1 VNSVNASPQPIA
13 RIAEQLGLTAA
24 DIEPHGNFRAK
35 LSPDLLTRLA
45 DKPDGKYIVVTAMTP
60 TPPGEGKTTT
70 AIGLAMAMN
79 RIGYRTAVS
88 LRQSALGAVLNY
100 RGGAAG
106 GGNARLSPYAALNLH
121 ASGDHH
127 IIELANNLLASCI
140 DNHLLRGNALD
151 LDPFLLAWT
160 RVVQI
165 SDRALRQVLTGLG
178 GRENGTPREARFD
191 AVTASEV
198 MALLGLVNGA
208 DERSALQ
215 DLRARVGRITI
226 GRTRRGKP
234 ITAQDLKA
242 AGAMTALLQDVLKP
256 NLMQTCEG
264 TPALVHTGTLGH
276 LAHGAS
282 SILADRIALKTNA
295 YVVTETAFGSDLGLE
310 KFINIKCRV
319 SGLMPDAI
327 VITATLRA
335 LKMHGGV
342 GKVQAGKPLPDELYK
357 ENLHALERG
366 AANLVKHI
374 ENARLFNIPTLVA
387 VNRFAQD
394 SDREIARVEQ
404 IARAAGAEGTYTS
417 DAYARGGAG
426 AISLGEAT
434 AHAAN
439 KASQGKLL
447 YADALPLPDKI
458 ERVATQL
465 YGAKEVEF
473 SNVARDKLAQIAEQG
488 LSHLPVCI
496 AKTHLSLTADEKNKG
511 RPKNFHIPIRDVR
524 LAAGAG
530 YVIALCNEI
539 RTMSGMPARPALEEI
554 DLDAD
559 GNIIGVEG

>member
-1 VNSVNASPQPIA
+1 VNAATQTPLNIA
-13 RIAEQLGLTAA
+13 RVAEKMGLALA
-24 DIEPHGNFRAK
+24 DIEPHGNYRAK
-35 LSPDLLTRLA
+35 LSPDLLTRFA
-45 DKPDGKYIVVTAMTP
+45 AKPDGKYIVVTSLTP

-79 RIGYRTAVS
+79 RIGYQTAVS

-106 GGNARLSPYAALNLH
+106 GGNARLMPYAALNLH

-127 IIELANNLLASCI
+127 IIELANNLLASCV
-140 DNHLLRGNALD
+140 DNQLLRGNALE
-151 LDPFLLAWT
+151 LDPFSLSWS
-160 RVVQI
+160 RVIQI

-215 DLRARVGRITI
+215 DLRARVARITV
-226 GRTRRGKP
+226 GRSRRGKL
-234 ITAQDLKA
+234 ITAEDLKA

-256 NLMQTCEG
+256 NLAQTNEG
-264 TPALVHTGTLGH
+264 TPAFVHTGTLGH

-282 SILADRIALKTNA
+282 SILADRIALKTND
-295 YVVTETAFGSDLGLE
+295 YVVTEAAFGSDLGLE
-310 KFINIKCRV
+310 KFMNIKCRV
-319 SGLMPDAI
+319 SGIFPNVI
-327 VITATLRA
+327 VLVATLRA
-335 LKMHGGV
+335 LKMHGGI

-374 ENARLFNIPTLVA
+374 ENARFFGAPVLVA
-387 VNRFAQD
+387 INRFARD
-394 SDREIARVEQ
+394 TDREIARVEQ
-404 IARAAGAEGTYTS
+404 IARDAGAEGTYTS
-417 DAYARGGAG
+417 DAFARGGAG

-439 KASQGKLL
+439 KKTQPKLL

-458 ERVATQL
+458 ERVATQM
-465 YGAKEVEF
+465 YGASAVDF
-473 SNVARDKLAQIAEQG
+473 SGVAQDKLALLAEQG
-488 LSHLPVCI
+488 LGALPVCI
-496 AKTHLSLTADEKNKG
+496 AKTHLSLTGEDKTKG
-511 RPKNFHIPIRDVR
+511 RPKNFRLSVRDIR

-539 RTMSGMPARPALEEI
+539 RTMSGMPAHPALEDFDI
-554 DLDAD
+554 DAE
-559 GNIIGVEG
+559 GRIIGLEG